1 MLQSISK
8 QTAESLS
15 DSTDVTTLL
24 GDYLRNESIIGFEY
38 RIENAYQDIALNNL
52 HPIAKRYAQ
61 QHEENITS
69 LQQLI
74 YIILNELQIAEHC
87 SHSNHTE
94 APNWAKLVNMWNTEM
109 MPKIDQVFNTYT
121 TDLESFIYGWA
132 ICKGASVDD
141 ATSFS
146 IQCAHSMEF
155 GG

>member
-1 MLQSISK
+1 MLKAISK

-24 GDYLRNESIIGFEY
+24 GDYLRDEGIIGFEY
-38 RIENAYQDIALNNL
+38 RIENAYQEIALNNL

-61 QHEENITS
+61 EHEENITS

-87 SHSNHTE
+87 SHSNHIDT
-94 APNWAKLVNMWNTEM
+94 PNWAKLVNMWNIEM
-109 MPKIDQVFNTYT
+109 MPKIEQVFDSCD

-132 ICKGASVDD
+132 ICKGSSVDD
-141 ATSFS
+141 AISFS
-146 IQCAHSMEF
+146 IQCTHAMEF
-155 GG
+155 RG